1 MMSAVRREETQHMY
15 AVVETG
21 GKQYSA
27 TPGGTI
33 DVEKLPGEAGEQITL
48 DQVLLIVDGENVT
61 VGRPTVAGATVTA
74 TVVGQRRHR
83 KVLYFHYVPKKRE
96 RKRHGHRQP
105 YTRLHIDSIQA

>member
-1 MMSAVRREETQHMY
+1 MY

-61 VGRPTVAGATVTA
+61 VGRPTVAGAHGYGDGCFSDAAIAKSSSTMCP
-74 TVVGQRRHR
+74 R
-83 KVLYFHYVPKKRE
+83 KNSTQTTRPSSAVYVLADR
-96 RKRHGHRQP
+96 
-105 YTRLHIDSIQA
+105 